1 MILKLN
7 NMECGMQYRSHVYAN
22 DKKEYTLELY
32 YIPVARTN
40 DGMRCD
46 IFSVLNG
53 KIHQMVTVALKEDNK
68 IDDNHYLACPV
79 EDRFI
84 EWLDKGRAAV

>member
-7 NMECGMQYRSHVYAN
+7 NMEYGMQYHGHVYTN
-22 DKKEYTLELY
+22 DKKECMIELY

-53 KIHQMVTVALKEDNK
+53 KIHQMVTATLKNDINVADE
-68 IDDNHYLACPV
+68 HYLACPV

-84 EWLDKGRAAV
+84 EWFDKGRAAV